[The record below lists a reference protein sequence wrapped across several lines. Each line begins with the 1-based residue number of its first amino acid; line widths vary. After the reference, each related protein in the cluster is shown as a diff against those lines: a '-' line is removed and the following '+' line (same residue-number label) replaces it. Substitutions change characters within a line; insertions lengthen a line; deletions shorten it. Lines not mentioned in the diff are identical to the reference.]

1 MQFVVCEKGRGGE
14 ETVAMML
21 KVAQSL
27 LLPRGKGYLLA
38 SLGYPAPGW
47 NRNNTVTTSHG
58 RCGEDSFDKYLPV
71 LAGYQVLHEVLCMTT
86 SFDPQISPLR

>member
-1 MQFVVCEKGRGGE
+1 MYIPYPIVHLEYVQFVLCEKGKGGGG

-27 LLPRGKGYLLA
+27 LSPRGKGCLLV

-47 NRNNTVTTSHG
+47 NRNNKLTTSHG
-58 RCGEDSFDKYLPV
+58 HCGGDSFDKHFRV
-71 LAGYQVLHEVLCMTT
+71 LAGYQALH
-86 SFDPQISPLR
+86 